1 MYTKHKLEFELTGC
15 FMGFIRKVLS
25 LIYNSL
31 YSFNRKL
38 MFAKNIRIEDIRGL
52 RKAGLSPSIENSPHI
67 VPDSETADT
76 EIIAQESIS
85 NGTLFSNNVRNTS
98 KQNWDSLLNSKIAES
113 SIKNT
118 KEVFMNPT
126 NKMEDMYF
134 KLFNI
139 NEQLERNLNKINI
152 LYENKTIR
160 LDNINSNNNFKKQ
173 EMEQDV
179 PNNETQNLVTNENIN
194 FNTMP
199 KNDERGISKN
209 SVLNELKEVRNETP
223 RITESLDNQQNFKGN
238 KSHKFNNTKDNSNK
252 KNYETKSKAN
262 YKIKILDDILHSQN
276 EIPVS
281 QEHYDKIIK
290 EIIPANKY
298 NFTEE
303 QIKNITH
310 RVKRYLIH
318 LSESGGNQTKK
329 TEFSSRQFS
338 KESMLDSINSVIL
351 FFLGFTPEEE
361 SLAYFM
367 SMVGTEMSGNLLRIG
382 SGFNAMRQSELFSC
396 MTNYGS
402 IKFWNWVD
410 SCCK

>member
-38 MFAKNIRIEDIRGL
+38 MFAKNIRIEDMRGL
-52 RKAGLSPSIENSPHI
+52 RKAGFSPSIENSPHI

-134 KLFNI
+134 KLYNI

-152 LYENKTIR
+152 LSENKTIR

-223 RITESLDNQQNFKGN
+223 RIIEGLDNQENFKGN

-276 EIPVS
+276 EIPVP